1 MAARRRSSRWLAA
14 CLLVTACLAAQ
25 PPAAAASGDA
35 IVGTWLTDDGA
46 SRVEV
51 AATQAAGGS
60 AVYNGKVVWL
70 KEPTRDGKPMLDA
83 HNCDAALRS
92 WRSPP
97 TAGSS

>member
-1 MAARRRSSRWLAA
+1 MAARRRSSRWLAS
-14 CLLVTACLAAQ
+14 CLLATACLAV
-25 PPAAAASGDA
+25 PPATAASGDA

-51 AATQAAGGS
+51 AATQAADGS

-83 HNCDAALRS
+83 HNGDAALRS